1 LDVKQRHEL
10 LEHART
16 QLMINAVL
24 MADKTG
30 IDTKP
35 LQQLSDSV
43 FKLTFPEE
51 TKPKLLEK
59 QEFERKIK
67 KLSRLKHAS
76 TRPGSKL
83 QS

>member
-1 LDVKQRHEL
+1 M

-16 QLMINAVL
+16 QLMTNAIL
-24 MADKTG
+24 IAGKEGAD
-30 IDTKP
+30 IKP
-35 LQQLSDSV
+35 LQQLSNSV

-67 KLSRLKHAS
+67 KLSRLNHAS